1 MPTNAR
7 TPAAILGH
15 QTAAWN
21 AADIDAIL
29 QDFAPDAV
37 LTSASGQTLSGIP
50 AIRQSLTSFFS
61 AFAQIRLTLHSLV
74 AQDDTAA
81 CEWEFS
87 CRHRLTG
94 NTARL
99 PASVFITCQKWQNHP
114 LARILRHRPIQSAI
128 GAEVDFGKTNLHA
141 RILHELQ
148 KP

>member
-7 TPAAILGH
+7 TPAAILEH

-29 QDFAPDAV
+29 QDFASDAV

-61 AFAQIRLTLHSLV
+61 AFAQIRLTLRSLV

-81 CEWEFS
+81 CEWEFF

-99 PASVFITCQKWQNHP
+99 PASVFITCSNGKITHWREYYDTAQLKAQLGQT
-114 LARILRHRPIQSAI
+114 LA
-128 GAEVDFGKTNLHA
+128 V
-141 RILHELQ
+141 
-148 KP
+148 

>member
-1 MPTNAR
+1 MPTDPC
-7 TPAAILGH
+7 TSAAILEH

-21 AADIDAIL
+21 AANIDAIL
-29 QDFAPDAV
+29 HDFASDAV

-61 AFAQIRLTLHSLV
+61 AFAQIRLTVRALV
-74 AQDDTAA
+74 AHGDTAA

-99 PASVFITCQKWQNHP
+99 PASVFITCHN
-114 LARILRHRPIQSAI
+114 
-128 GAEVDFGKTNLHA
+128 GKITEWREYYDTAQFKAQLG
-141 RILHELQ
+141 LTLT
-148 KP
+148 